1 MPVTNYF
8 SANGRLLGENG
19 PNGRVDYLT
28 DALGS
33 VTTTLNGSGA
43 VLNQYR
49 YKPSGALLSKTGT
62 APDPKFTWVGSQ
74 GYRQTGLAHSDSYVR
89 ASTPVL

>member
-49 YKPSGALLSKTGT
+49 YKPSGAPSQKRELPPIRNLHGLDRRDTGRL
-62 APDPKFTWVGSQ
+62 G
-74 GYRQTGLAHSDSYVR
+74 
-89 ASTPVL
+89 

>member
-1 MPVTNYF
+1 MAVTNYF

-19 PNGRVDYLT
+19 PDGRVDYLT

-33 VTTTLNGSGA
+33 VTTTVNGSGA

-49 YKPSGALLSKTGT
+49 YKPSGAQLSKTGT
-62 APDPKFTWVGSQ
+62 APDPKFT
-74 GYRQTGLAHSDSYVR
+74 
-89 ASTPVL
+89 